1 MNKAKNKP
9 ANKAKS
15 KPANKAKSKATNKAA
30 PQKVPSGQNPQC
42 EKDKAISAAPA
53 LPMSS
58 NDVLKFV
65 ESLSSATYSE
75 VKEAVITR
83 FGEGEFQKN
92 REDILRMLQLCN
104 PHIPSLPPSPSP
116 SASANVDQNGKT

>member
-1 MNKAKNKP
+1 MKQAKRKP
-9 ANKAKS
+9 
-15 KPANKAKSKATNKAA
+15 TNKAA
-30 PQKVPSGQNPQC
+30 PQKNPQC

-104 PHIPSLPPSPSP
+104 PHILSPPP
-116 SASANVDQNGKT
+116 ASANDDQNGKT

>member
-30 PQKVPSGQNPQC
+30 PQKLPSGQSPQC
-42 EKDKAISAAPA
+42 EKDKAISVAPA

-65 ESLSSATYSE
+65 ESLSSATYLE
-75 VKEAVITR
+75 VKEAVITQ

-92 REDILRMLQLCN
+92 KEGILLMLQFCN
-104 PHIPSLPPSPSP
+104 PHVPSPSP
-116 SASANVDQNGKT
+116 SASANVDQNVKYFF